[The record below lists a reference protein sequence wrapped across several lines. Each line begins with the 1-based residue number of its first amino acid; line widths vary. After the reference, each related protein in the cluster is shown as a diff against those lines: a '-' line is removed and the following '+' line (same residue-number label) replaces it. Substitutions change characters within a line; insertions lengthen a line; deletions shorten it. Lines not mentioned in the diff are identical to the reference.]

1 MPKGR
6 PSKYDTEVKPRF
18 NDIRAWLEQG
28 ATEEEVAFNLGIS
41 QQSFIEYKKNN
52 SEFAE
57 LVKDSKRKVI
67 QQIKAALFKKACG
80 FHYTETVTVMNEK
93 GTQVTTYNKYAQ
105 PDSSAALILL
115 KHWDKNDDG
124 DAKWFNDPATYK
136 LKLKEY
142 ELKKEHMESEEFI

>member
-1 MPKGR
+1 MPK
-6 PSKYDTEVKPRF
+6 SKYESDVEPRF
-18 NDIRAWLEQG
+18 NEIKAWLEQG
-28 ATEEEVAFNLGIS
+28 ATEEEVAFNLGIA
-41 QQSFIEYKKNN
+41 QQTFIEYKKAH
-52 SEFAE
+52 SELSE
-57 LVKDSKRKVI
+57 LVKSSRRKVV
-67 QQIKAALFKKACG
+67 QQIKAALFKKATG

-142 ELKKEHMESEEFI
+142 ELKKDHMESEDFI